1 MSALSNLAFGLEHA
15 VTPQNLLWV
24 LIGVTLGT
32 IVGILPGLGNPAAV
46 LAVLLPL
53 TLQLPPTTGLI
64 MMAGLYHGAKFAG
77 STTAILLNIPTETS
91 SVVLCYDGHPLA
103 RQGRAGAAMGMSAI
117 SGFIASTF
125 GVVALTFTAPVIA
138 DFAVQFGPPEFAS
151 LMVLGLFLVIT
162 ITGKSP
168 IKGFIS
174 MATGLLL
181 ATVGVDLF
189 SGSQRFTFGNINLYD
204 GVEFLVLTLGLFA
217 VGEVLVNLE
226 DQMGRRLITVPQ
238 GMRNLLPTKQD
249 LVECRRAIAQG
260 SLVGFVIGAIPGGGS
275 TIASFVSYTLAKAT
289 SRHPEKFGKGS
300 MEGVAAPE
308 AANNS
313 EAGGAMV
320 PLLSLGLPGS
330 ASTSVM
336 LAALLLFGIQPGPR
350 LFETHPEITWPVIA
364 SLYLGNFALLILNL
378 PMIPIWVRLLKIP
391 YWILYPTILVLAV
404 VGAFSVRQSMFD
416 IYLLIGFSALG
427 YAFRRLEIPP
437 APLLMAFVLGPQAE
451 VALRQSL
458 ILSDNNPSIF
468 VTRPI
473 SATILA
479 LTLVIVV
486 LAIVTRRRS
495 ARRLARAMQTEP
507 ATDSDAGPGSGSPVA
522 AEELAPAIL
531 PGESATTQL
540 APPGDGVPQV
550 PPRAGAPPAHE
561 EPLGTE
567 PHRSR

>member
-1 MSALSNLAFGLEHA
+1 
-15 VTPQNLLWV
+15 
-24 LIGVTLGT
+24 
-32 IVGILPGLGNPAAV
+32 
-46 LAVLLPL
+46 
-53 TLQLPPTTGLI
+53 
-64 MMAGLYHGAKFAG
+64 
-77 STTAILLNIPTETS
+77 
-91 SVVLCYDGHPLA
+91 
-103 RQGRAGAAMGMSAI
+103 
-117 SGFIASTF
+117 
-125 GVVALTFTAPVIA
+125 
-138 DFAVQFGPPEFAS
+138 
-151 LMVLGLFLVIT
+151 
-162 ITGKSP
+162 
-168 IKGFIS
+168 

-189 SGSQRFTFGNINLYD
+189 SGTPRFTFGNINLYD

-226 DQMGRRLITVPQ
+226 DTMGRRLITVPK
-238 GMRNLLPTKQD
+238 GVRNLLPNKQD
-249 LVECRRAIAQG
+249 LLECRRAIAQG
-260 SLVGFVIGAIPGGGS
+260 SIVGFVIGAIPGGGS

-289 SRHPEKFGKGS
+289 SRHPEKFGHGS

-350 LFETHPEITWPVIA
+350 LFDTHPEIVWPVIA

-378 PMIPIWVRLLKIP
+378 PMIPIWVKLLKIP

-404 VGAFSVRQSMFD
+404 VGAYSVRQSMFD

-458 ILSDNNPSIF
+458 ILSDNNPLIF
-468 VTRPI
+468 LQRPI
-473 SATILA
+473 SATILG
-479 LTLVIVV
+479 LTVVIVA
-486 LAIVTRRRS
+486 LAILTRRRAKSRS
-495 ARRLARAMQTEP
+495 AATELPDDSTEAPPRNPGLGSDPAASDNTAAQRARAPQ
-507 ATDSDAGPGSGSPVA
+507 SAGVGEDDPPGNGP
-522 AEELAPAIL
+522 
-531 PGESATTQL
+531 SATSSR
-540 APPGDGVPQV
+540 VP
-550 PPRAGAPPAHE
+550 RDK
-561 EPLGTE
+561 E
-567 PHRSR
+567 PHSSH

>member
-1 MSALSNLAFGLEHA
+1 MSALANLGYGLEHA

-53 TLQLPPTTGLI
+53 TLKLPPTTGLI

-103 RQGRAGAAMGMSAI
+103 RQGRAGPAMGMSAI

-125 GVVALTFTAPVIA
+125 GVIALTFTAPVIA
-138 DFAVQFGPPEFAS
+138 NFAIQFGPPEFAS

-189 SGSQRFTFGNINLYD
+189 SGAQRFTFGNINLYD

-226 DQMGRRLITVPQ
+226 DNMGRRLITVPK
-238 GMRNLLPTKQD
+238 GIRNLLPTKQD
-249 LVECRRAIAQG
+249 LMECRGAIAQG
-260 SLVGFVIGAIPGGGS
+260 SLVGFVIGAIPGAGA

-289 SRHPEKFGKGS
+289 SKHPEKFGHGS

-308 AANNS
+308 ASNNS

-330 ASTSVM
+330 ASTAVM

-364 SLYLGNFALLILNL
+364 SLYLGNVALLVLNL
-378 PMIPIWVRLLKIP
+378 PMIPIWVRLLKVP

-404 VGAFSVRQSMFD
+404 IGAYSVRQSMFD
-416 IYLLIGFSALG
+416 IYMLIGFSALG
-427 YAFRRLEIPP
+427 YAFRRMEIPP

-458 ILSDNNPSIF
+458 ILSDNNPVIF
-468 VTRPI
+468 LQRPI

-479 LTLVIVV
+479 LTV
-486 LAIVTRRRS
+486 LIIALSVVTRRRS
-495 ARRLARAMQTEP
+495 RRRLDDVSVDPGSGAA
-507 ATDSDAGPGSGSPVA
+507 AAGPGGGPD
-522 AEELAPAIL
+522 ELR
-531 PGESATTQL
+531 
-540 APPGDGVPQV
+540 PGDVSD
-550 PPRAGAPPAHE
+550 RAPVGPAPEPGPAPH
-561 EPLGTE
+561 EPLGKSRQ
-567 PHRSR
+567 RSR